1 MNCRGGSK
9 ALEGYVEFLYKTE
22 LCLGRTLDQKEVDFL
37 SWLYDRHL
45 EEQQVNDTLE
55 IAAHEL

>member
-1 MNCRGGSK
+1 M
-9 ALEGYVEFLYKTE
+9 EGYVEFLYKTE